1 MRIINHVVGFAGLCG
16 LVASLASGTAS
27 ADTLYRVPP
36 KAINDVLNAPP
47 LPVFVIGPSGNA
59 FAIATPLR
67 FPPVAD
73 LARPMLRL
81 AGLRIDPQTNGIHH
95 AYAYT
100 TLSIKIS
107 SEGTASRLVPSA
119 AGAHVVT
126 LPPDARITAFEFSP
140 DGKRY
145 AFANATSHGTD
156 LYVTASLTAAPVR
169 IAGIELNGIF
179 GNPIS
184 WMPDGTHIM
193 VRALARQVAAP
204 VALAVPVGPIVQEA
218 SGKAGEIVT
227 YEDLLADSHD
237 EDSFDYY
244 ATSQLAIVDL
254 STHIV
259 AGFGPRGIYTSAIA
273 SPDGQ
278 YVLVERLHRPY
289 SYLFPFERFPT
300 TVAVLNRSGATVST
314 IVDRPLQDRI
324 PANGVTD
331 GPRDVMWSLGAP
343 ASVVWTEA
351 LDKGD
356 PRVTVPQR
364 DRVVMQAVQT
374 GSAPV
379 ELMRSKERLL
389 GMEWFANDPR
399 AFVTEYD
406 RTTRLSQVW
415 LIDTRTPGM
424 PKAFGEP
431 LRAGDGYHDPG
442 SPMLMQAGNDQPAVT
457 HSGENI
463 FLRGTGLGPDGRRP
477 FLDRVNVAAAVA
489 SAETKSATT
498 RVFQSELEPLASV
511 LAIDGSN
518 MLVLEQS
525 PAKPPNVFLKHGD
538 LEYQLTQVADPTPIV
553 RQITRRVV
561 NYTRPDG
568 VKLSFT
574 LYLPPGYKEGTRL
587 PTFLWAYPLEFN
599 DASVASQTTN
609 SAQNFVTLSGASE
622 LFMALAGYA
631 VLDNAT
637 IPIVGAN
644 PETVN
649 DTYVEQLVASAKA
662 AVDEAVAIGVTD
674 PNRVAVGG
682 HSYGAFMT
690 ANLLA
695 HTRLFRAGIARSGAY
710 NRTLTPFG
718 FQNETRTYWE
728 ATDLYTKMSP
738 FTYANEIKDPLL
750 MIHGMADDNTG
761 TFPIQSQRM
770 FAAIEGNGGTA
781 RLVMLPNEAH
791 GYLGR
796 ESIATVLAEMVD
808 WLDRW
813 VKVAPAK

>member
-1 MRIINHVVGFAGLCG
+1 MTSTKVYLAAASVALAGAL
-16 LVASLASGTAS
+16 LAYDTAA
-27 ADTLYRVPP
+27 ADTIYRVAP
-36 KAINDVLNAPP
+36 KVIADVLNAPP
-47 LPVFVIGPSGNA
+47 LPVFIPNPASNS

-67 FPPVAD
+67 YPPVAD

-81 AGLRIDPQTNGIHH
+81 AGLRIDPQTNSIHH
-95 AYAYT
+95 ALAYT
-100 TLSIKIS
+100 TLAI
-107 SEGTASRLVPSA
+107 EGLDGVAHPVSLP
-119 AGAHVVT
+119 AGVRV
-126 LPPDARITAFEFSP
+126 TAFRFSP

-145 AFANATSHGTD
+145 AFANATEHGTD
-156 LYVTASLTAAPVR
+156 LYVAESLTATPARVP
-169 IAGIELNGIF
+169 GIELNGIF
-179 GNPIS
+179 GDPMS
-184 WMPDGTHIM
+184 WMPDGAHLL
-193 VRALARQVAAP
+193 VRATARKGAAP
-204 VALAVPVGPIVQEA
+204 ADRVVPAGPVVQEA

-237 EDSFDYY
+237 EDLLDYY
-244 ATSQLAIVDL
+244 ATSQLAVVDVNAR
-254 STHIV
+254 T
-259 AGFGPRGIYTSAIA
+259 ATRFGSRGMFVSSVA
-273 SPDGQ
+273 SPDGKF
-278 YVLVERLHRPY
+278 VLAERLHRPF
-289 SYLFPFERFPT
+289 SYLFPFYAFPRQI
-300 TVAVLNRSGATVST
+300 VVLDRSGGMVAS
-314 IVDRPLQDRI
+314 IVDLPLEDRL
-324 PANGVTD
+324 PAHGVAA
-331 GPRDVMWSLGAP
+331 GPRNVAWALNAP
-343 ASVVWTEA
+343 ATLEWTEA

-356 PRVTVPQR
+356 PRVDVPER
-364 DRVVMQAVQT
+364 DRVMLRAVPS
-374 GSAPV
+374 GNPA
-379 ELMRSKERLL
+379 ELMRTKARIDDVA
-389 GMEWFANDPR
+389 WFANDPR
-399 AFVTEYD
+399 AFVSEYD
-406 RTTRLSQVW
+406 WKTRLHQRW
-415 LIDTRTPGM
+415 LADARTM
-424 PKAFGEP
+424 DAPKPIGPP
-431 LRAGDGYHDPG
+431 LRDGDGYNNPG
-442 SPMLMQAGNDQPAVT
+442 TPLTVQAANDQTAVK
-457 HSGENI
+457 HSNDLVY
-463 FLRGTGLGPDGRRP
+463 LRGDGWGPQGRRP
-477 FLDRVNVAAAVA
+477 FLDRVDIEVAASGGTDARPTSV
-489 SAETKSATT
+489 
-498 RVFQSELEPLASV
+498 RVFQSALDPLDTVMSIVEPG
-511 LAIDGSN
+511 GSTQ
-518 MLVLEQS
+518 LIVRQS
-525 PAKPPNVFLKHGD
+525 PTLPPNVYVHSANGD
-538 LEYQLTQVADPTPIV
+538 RQLTHVADPAPIV

-599 DASVASQTTN
+599 DASVASQNTN
-609 SAQNFVTLSGASE
+609 SAQNFVTIAGASE

-637 IPIVGAN
+637 IPIVGSN
-644 PETVN
+644 PQTVN

-662 AVDEAVAIGVTD
+662 AVDEAAAIGVTD

-738 FTYANEIKDPLL
+738 FTYADKIKDPLL
-750 MIHGMADDNTG
+750 LIHGMADDNTG

-770 FAAIEGNGGTA
+770 FAAIEGNGGTV

-813 VKVAPAK
+813 VKSAPPVAETH